1 MKSICRS
8 RCEKPSIDVMS
19 VSDNPAY
26 ELHKIENQQ
35 KESNTRNQ
43 KNDKNIDKLFADFDD
58 IDFIVNYYIIIISF
72 YIYMTY

>member
-1 MKSICRS
+1 
-8 RCEKPSIDVMS
+8 MS

-43 KNDKNIDKLFADFDD
+43 KIDKNIDKLFADFDD
-58 IDFIVNYYIIIISF
+58 IEEVHIKHAKDESDIEDDGYEPVECYL
-72 YIYMTY
+72 